1 MDVLRNPLPEEFVK
15 ISEFIRDIFEDSISD
30 LYDSLGRE
38 VFLDYIRPEK
48 LEERFQETQRFSQI
62 LVLREGEI
70 VGWME
75 VRDDSHISMLF
86 VHKDYQRRGIGKNLI
101 QIAIDNAIHTNN
113 QALTLNS
120 SPNSIEAYLTLGF
133 TLLSDLC
140 MINGVKFYEMKKE
153 LKINLPSDNGRFDIV

>member
-1 MDVLRNPLPEEFVK
+1 MDVVRAPLPKEFVK
-15 ISEFIRDIFEDSISD
+15 ISEFIKELFFESIAN
-30 LYDSLGRE
+30 LYDNMGRE
-38 VFLDYIRPEK
+38 VFLEYIHPIA
-48 LEERFQETQRFSQI
+48 LQERFEEGQRFSQYVVI
-62 LVLREGEI
+62 RQEVLL
-70 VGWME
+70 GWME

-133 TLLSDLC
+133 TLLSDLS
-140 MINGVKFYEMKKE
+140 MINGVKFYEMKKD
-153 LKINLPSDNGRFDIV
+153 L

>member
-1 MDVLRNPLPEEFVK
+1 MDVVRSPLPKEFDK
-15 ISEFIRDIFEDSISD
+15 ISEFIKELFFESIAN
-30 LYDSLGRE
+30 LYDNMGRE
-38 VFLDYIRPEK
+38 VFLEYIHPIA
-48 LEERFQETQRFSQI
+48 LQERFEEVQRFSQYV
-62 LVLREGEI
+62 VLRQE
-70 VGWME
+70 VLLGWME

-140 MINGVKFYEMKKE
+140 MINGVKFYEMKKD
-153 LKINLPSDNGRFDIV
+153 L